1 MPKLELAVDFYSY
14 TVALLMKIKL
24 GDKKRMN
31 YKSLKLSKYPQGHL
45 MAAFMLH
52 V

>member
-24 GDKKRMN
+24 RDKKRMN
-31 YKSLKLSKYPQGHL
+31 YKSLKLSKSPQGHL
-45 MAAFMLH
+45 MAAFLLH

>member
-14 TVALLMKIKL
+14 TVALLMTIKL
-24 GDKKRMN
+24 RDKKRMN
-31 YKSLKLSKYPQGHL
+31 YKTLKLSKYLKGYL
-45 MAAFMLH
+45 IADFLLR